1 MKMNLTRLAALAA
14 LGITAAVLSGCF
26 GAAVVGAGATVV
38 MLEDRR
44 TTGVYIE
51 DENIEWKALGINHE
65 AAPDAH
71 INTTS
76 YNGLVLL
83 TGEVS
88 TEALK
93 KAVGENVSKIK
104 SVKSVT
110 NELRVSGNST
120 LTSRGNDSYITTKV
134 KTAFLN
140 NGKFP
145 PTALKVLTEDG
156 TVYLMGMVTVQE
168 GDAATEIARN
178 TNGVKS
184 VVKVF
189 EYIAAAPKRS

>member
-1 MKMNLTRLAALAA
+1 MKNGLQRLIA
-14 LGITAAVLSGCF
+14 LGALGLTAAILSGCF

-44 TTGVYIE
+44 TTGVYVE
-51 DENIEWKALGINHE
+51 DENIEWKALSVNNE

-76 YNGLVLL
+76 YNGMVLL

-93 KAVGENVSKIK
+93 KAVAENVGRIK

-134 KTAFLN
+134 KSRMVN
-140 NGKFP
+140 NGKFLP
-145 PTALKVLTEDG
+145 NNVKVVTEDG
-156 TVYLMGMVTVQE
+156 TVYLMGMVTKEE
-168 GDAATEIARN
+168 GDAAAEIASN
-178 TNGVKS
+178 TAGVKS

-189 EYIAAAPKRS
+189 EYIPVAPKRP

>member
-1 MKMNLTRLAALAA
+1 MNKTLVRLTSLAA
-14 LGITAAVLSGCF
+14 LGFAAAILSGCF

-38 MLEDRR
+38 MIEDRR
-44 TTGVYIE
+44 TTGVYVE
-51 DENIEWKALGINHE
+51 DENIEWKSLAINNQ

-76 YNGLVLL
+76 YNGKVLL

-93 KAVGENVSKIK
+93 SAVAENIAKIT
-104 SVKSVT
+104 SVKNVT

-134 KTAFLN
+134 KSRMVN
-140 NGKFP
+140 NGKFLP
-145 PTALKVLTEDG
+145 NNVKVVTEDG

-168 GDAATEIARN
+168 GDAAAEIARN
-178 TNGVKS
+178 TSGVKS

-189 EYIAAAPKRS
+189 EYIPEAPKKS

>member
-1 MKMNLTRLAALAA
+1 MNPSLRRLLALVALAFCAAL
-14 LGITAAVLSGCF
+14 LSGCF

-44 TTGVYIE
+44 TTGVYVE
-51 DENIEWKALGINHE
+51 DENIEWKALAVNNE

-76 YNGLVLL
+76 YNGKVLL

-93 KAVGENVSKIK
+93 AAVAENVGKIK

-110 NELRVSGNST
+110 NELRVAGNSSF
-120 LTSRGNDSYITTKV
+120 TSRGSDSYVTTKV
-134 KTAFLN
+134 KSRFVN
-140 NGKFP
+140 NGKFYP
-145 PTALKVLTEDG
+145 GNIKVVTEDG
-156 TVYLMGMVTVQE
+156 TVYLMGMVTLQE
-168 GDAATEIARN
+168 GDAAAEIARN
-178 TNGVKS
+178 TSGVKS

-189 EYIAAAPKRS
+189 EYIPEAPKKS